1 MPSTLDSL
9 PEAELTQD
17 LAIASAR
24 TVALSALLSF
34 SAIGFHATTTRH
46 ITERAA
52 VSVGSLYTHF
62 RSKEDILYYWTLAGH
77 RSALAVLGHAL
88 EQASDAEDQVAA
100 IVHDLTRWHIH
111 YQTLSQVATTQLR
124 ALNAE
129 HYAEVRQYRQE
140 ISEGLGGPID
150 AGQRLGAFRITDRRL
165 LMNALFAMILDVSRW
180 FPRDGSLDAASVA
193 SGYAAL
199 ARAMLRA
206 SSR

>member
-24 TVALSALLSF
+24 AVALSALLSF

-62 RSKEDILYYWTLAGH
+62 KSKEDILYYWTLAGH
-77 RSALAVLGHAL
+77 RSALAVARKAL
-88 EQASDAEDQVAA
+88 ARSSDAEDQVAA

-124 ALNAE
+124 ALSTE
-129 HYAEVRQYRQE
+129 HYAVVRQYRHE
-140 ISEGLGGPID
+140 ISEGLGLPIEE
-150 AGQRLGAFRITDRRL
+150 GQRLGAFRIADRRL

-180 FPRDGSLDAASVA
+180 FPHDGSLDAGSVA
-193 SGYAAL
+193 AAYASL
-199 ARAMLRA
+199 ARAMLREGEQ
-206 SSR
+206 